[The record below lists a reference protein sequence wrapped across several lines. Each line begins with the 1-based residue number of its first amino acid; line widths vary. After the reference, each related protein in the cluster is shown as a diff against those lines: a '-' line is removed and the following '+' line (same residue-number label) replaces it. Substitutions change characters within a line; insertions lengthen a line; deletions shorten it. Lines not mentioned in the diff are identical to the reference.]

1 MNLLQTL
8 QTHLGGL
15 IRINAKL
22 FWYDRGYDEPDTGR
36 IYLLLDAVEAG
47 IPKLDAITT
56 PIPVSASVYADAVAI
71 LLLIDGQ
78 SRWVRATERH
88 VELIR

>member
-22 FWYDRGYDEPDTGR
+22 FWYDRGYDHEPGR

-56 PIPVSASVYADAVAI
+56 PIPVSMSVYADAVAI
-71 LLLIDGQ
+71 LLLVDGQ
-78 SRWVRATERH
+78 SRWVRATEKH
-88 VELIR
+88 VELL